1 MKEVISLLLVSP
13 FLIYFAFQ
21 PLFNHV
27 VHLQNSVLE
36 IVIDQGIEKA
46 AVDGRFTSD
55 NIQQMK
61 RTVADVLHFSESE
74 IVFEGTQ
81 TQTPRG
87 EYIWGRI
94 SIPPGQMSVM
104 PGLFGSRPVTLSA
117 SAKQMSEYIPK

>member
-1 MKEVISLLLVSP
+1 MKQAISLLLVSP

-27 VHLQNSVLE
+27 VHLQSTVLE
-36 IVIDQGIEKA
+36 TVIDQGIERA
-46 AVDGRFTSD
+46 AVDGRFTSE
-55 NIQQMK
+55 NIRQMK
-61 RTVADVLHFSESE
+61 QTVADVLHYSESE

-94 SIPPGQMSVM
+94 SIPEGQMSVM
-104 PGLFGSRPVTLSA
+104 PGLFGSHPVTLSA